1 MSRPEPPNP
10 APPSPEP
17 PSNSVPSNSVP
28 AERLTRC
35 MQALHRLASG
45 RMMGTLQHDLQG
57 EDVSFTQMTALYK
70 VRALAP
76 ISITALSEHLGVSL
90 PATSQLIQELVRR
103 ELLERRENPENRRE
117 KLLALSGKGQDFV
130 TVREK
135 NIMGAYSE
143 VFGRVAP
150 ETLGRAE
157 EALSALIAEAQAQ
170 KQTQQ
175 QAQQVQ
181 LAAERAAFKESV

>member
-1 MSRPEPPNP
+1 
-10 APPSPEP
+10 
-17 PSNSVPSNSVP
+17 
-28 AERLTRC
+28 
-35 MQALHRLASG
+35 
-45 RMMGTLQHDLQG
+45 MGTLQHDLQG

-117 KLLALSGKGQDFV
+117 KLLALSGEGQDFV